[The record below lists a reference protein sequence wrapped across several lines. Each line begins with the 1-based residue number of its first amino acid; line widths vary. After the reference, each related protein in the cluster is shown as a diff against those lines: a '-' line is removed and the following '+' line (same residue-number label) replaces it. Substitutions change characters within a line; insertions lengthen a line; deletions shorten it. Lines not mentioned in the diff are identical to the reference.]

1 MGLDICAY
9 MALVTFHTLA
19 GKVGNHQ
26 SDSGEAPDLG
36 GDSQA
41 LFYEYQTERYVL
53 LSSNT
58 FSVSKSGNM

>member
-9 MALVTFHTLA
+9 MDLVTSHTLV

-26 SDSGEAPDLG
+26 SDSDEAPDLG

-41 LFYEYQTERYVL
+41 LFYEYQTKRYVL
-53 LSSNT
+53 LSSYM
-58 FSVSKSGNM
+58 FSVSKSGNT